1 MGSLGSFQQT
11 KTLSDVKNKKLL
23 HYKGF
28 IDGQWADAASGKT
41 FDLIDPG
48 TGEKLATFPEMG
60 AKDTARAIESA
71 SKEFKT
77 WKNTSGRERARM
89 LRKWNDLCLENTED
103 FALII
108 TLETG
113 KPLYEARAEVI
124 YACSFLEWFA
134 GEAERTHGE
143 NIYTANRNQRLVTMK
158 QPIGVVGCLMP
169 WNYPMAMITRKASA
183 AIAAGCTTIWKPAG
197 ETPLSAGAMAVL
209 AMEAG
214 IPAGVIQIIT
224 SLTTVAEVGKEICT
238 NKLVKKVSFTGSTRV
253 GRLLMEQ
260 CAPTVKKLSLELGGN
275 SPFIVFDDADV
286 DVAVE
291 AAVMAKFRNTGQT
304 CVAANRIFVQDGIY
318 DKFAKALSNTI
329 STFKIGPGTQDGV
342 FVGPLTH
349 ENVLSKVLTHI
360 EEAKSN
366 GGKIILGGNRVDG
379 TKGYYVQPTIIADM
393 PRGTITEQDEVF
405 GPVLPLYRFHTEE
418 EVIELANNVDVGLG
432 AFVITS
438 SMPRQWRVT
447 EALEVGVVGVNIGL
461 LSAAENPFGG
471 VKQSGF
477 GREGGR
483 EGINEYLILKSMFLN
498 VASG

>member
-11 KTLSDVKNKKLL
+11 KSLADVKNKKLL

-60 AKDTARAIESA
+60 AADVARAIDSA
-71 SKEFKT
+71 SKTFVT
-77 WKNTSGRERARM
+77 WKNTSGRDRARM

-143 NIYTANRNQRLVTMK
+143 NILTANRKQRLVTMK

-318 DKFAKALSNTI
+318 DRFAKALSNTI

-360 EEAKSN
+360 EEAKNN
-366 GGKIILGGNRVDG
+366 GGKIILGGNRVEG

-393 PRGTITEQDEVF
+393 PRGTITERDEVF
-405 GPVLPLYRFHTEE
+405 GPVIPLYRFHTEE

-432 AFVITS
+432 AFVMTS

-447 EALEVGVVGVNIGL
+447 EALE
-461 LSAAENPFGG
+461 
-471 VKQSGF
+471 
-477 GREGGR
+477 
-483 EGINEYLILKSMFLN
+483 
-498 VASG
+498 ASCFFPCLY

>member
-11 KTLSDVKNKKLL
+11 KSLADVKNKKLL

-60 AKDTARAIESA
+60 AADVARAIDSA
-71 SKEFKT
+71 SKTFVT

-134 GEAERTHGE
+134 GEAERK
-143 NIYTANRNQRLVTMK
+143 QRLVTMK

-318 DKFAKALSNTI
+318 DRFAKALSNTI

-349 ENVLSKVLTHI
+349 ENNYDADLDYA
-360 EEAKSN
+360 EAKNN
-366 GGKIILGGNRVDG
+366 GGKIILGGNRVEG

-393 PRGTITEQDEVF
+393 PRGTITERDEVF
-405 GPVLPLYRFHTEE
+405 GPVIPLYRFHTEE

-432 AFVITS
+432 AFVMTS
-438 SMPRQWRVT
+438 SMPRQWR
-447 EALEVGVVGVNIGL
+447 VGVVGVNIGL

-483 EGINEYLILKSMFLN
+483 QGIDEYLVLKSMFLN